1 MFRNLALRI
10 AILYMIVAGLYIA
23 FSDLFILSFVT
34 DPVTLTRVQTY
45 KGLGY
50 VITTGLLLYFLIRS
64 QLEKLR
70 RTDELLKKAED
81 LNKRLSE
88 INKQLIESEQKRN
101 MFIASMGHELRHPL
115 NLIMGFTSV
124 LLNEYAGKINEEQR
138 HQLQIIKESSKHLL
152 SLINEIIE
160 ITKLE
165 LTKEG
170 LNLRRFDLRKLIFE
184 IVSSYQTLAEQKNLK
199 IEVNAPDEVI
209 ILSDE
214 SRLRQVVT
222 NLISNSIKFTDKG
235 FVKIELI
242 DTGDSAEL
250 IIQDT
255 GIGMSKE
262 ELSYLFQP
270 FSIKYFKNRPD
281 VEGTGLGLFI
291 CKRILDLLNG
301 EIKVESKLNIGTRF
315 LIKLPKRQ
323 ELLL

>member
-138 HQLQIIKESSKHLL
+138 RQLQIIKESSKHLL